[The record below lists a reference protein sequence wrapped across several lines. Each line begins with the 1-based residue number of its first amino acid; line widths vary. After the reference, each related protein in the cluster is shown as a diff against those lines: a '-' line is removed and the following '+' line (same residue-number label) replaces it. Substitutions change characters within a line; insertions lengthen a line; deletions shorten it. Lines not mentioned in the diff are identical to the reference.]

1 MSGGALRDYFLFQ
14 LPPSVQWEFC
24 RVMDGLLDLDWTRF
38 ASEVL
43 KDQTAVRLADRRE
56 RRTDW
61 VMNQWESRNGR
72 VGELIDLLE
81 SLQLFRPRDVILTWT
96 RSDALPPLPPPPPPP
111 PYEPPAQPT
120 VDCSAKKEERPLP
133 GPAPPP
139 GELYSEH
146 QQAQETGCASPD
158 AAAAHD
164 VAPPS
169 FTGVICWTYEEV
181 HDGTQGFSPSLQV
194 GEGGFGVVYRA
205 SLRNMDCAVKRLRQ
219 DCHMDWT
226 LRGSFQA
233 EVEYLSRF
241 RHRNIVDLLGF
252 SEGEGGA
259 MCLIYSYMENRSL
272 EDQLQKACV
281 VLSWALRVS
290 IVEGAAAALQ
300 FLHHP
305 PVGQEQLIH
314 GDVKSSNILLDQHWV
329 PKLSDF
335 GLARCVPRGPAGC
348 STQTQSVGRTTTV
361 RGTLAYLPE
370 EYVRRGELSTGLD
383 VYSFGVVLLEVLTG
397 RRALEQDGKSGDRY
411 LKDLV
416 EDDDPNSAGPE
427 AWRRHLDQRLTAGG
441 AAEPDG
447 YLRVAALARKSLS
460 RQRKKRPAMTEVFH
474 QLRELRS
481 SMRRSSSSPRLP
493 PPPPQSFPR
502 PPRSLDSCVTA
513 VSHQLSQLAPSQQ
526 NLPPSSSSSS
536 SSSFGAF
543 TPPRPLHSSSLSPP
557 SLCPPSL
564 SLAGPC
570 ETDESRGFSQ
580 YELRSQ
586 FRSDGS
592 GCGSDHQN
600 RAVAAAS
607 RLSQPSVPTEDQYNY
622 PPQPGGTGPGEAARF
637 SPAGSLQST
646 SAGLSVLV
654 NPSKQRLLE
663 KKSQYDEGRI
673 RTPELLSL
681 VDLYGARSSE
691 ELRGPEESDEL
702 EYLPAGRS

>member
-219 DCHMDWT
+219 
-226 LRGSFQA
+226 
-233 EVEYLSRF
+233 
-241 RHRNIVDLLGF
+241 
-252 SEGEGGA
+252 
-259 MCLIYSYMENRSL
+259 
-272 EDQLQKACV
+272 ACV

-513 VSHQLSQLAPSQQ
+513 VSHQLSELAPSQQ
-526 NLPPSSSSSS
+526 NLPPSSSSSSSS

-543 TPPRPLHSSSLSPP
+543 TPPRPLHSSSLGPP

-622 PPQPGGTGPGEAARF
+622 PPQPGGPGPGEAARF

>member
-81 SLQLFRPRDVILTWT
+81 SLQLFRPRDVILSWT
-96 RSDALPPLPPPPPPP
+96 RSDTLPPPAPPPP

-120 VDCSAKKEERPLP
+120 VDCSAKKEGRPLP

-139 GELYSEH
+139 GDLYSVH

-219 DCHMDWT
+219 
-226 LRGSFQA
+226 
-233 EVEYLSRF
+233 
-241 RHRNIVDLLGF
+241 
-252 SEGEGGA
+252 
-259 MCLIYSYMENRSL
+259 
-272 EDQLQKACV
+272 ACV

-335 GLARCVPRGPAGC
+335 GLARCVPRSPAGC
-348 STQTQSVGRTTTV
+348 STQTTSVGKTTTV

-416 EDDDPNSAGPE
+416 EDVDDDPNSAGPE

-474 QLRELRS
+474 QLKELRS

-493 PPPPQSFPR
+493 PPPYQSFPR

-513 VSHQLSQLAPSQQ
+513 VSQQLSELAPSEQ
-526 NLPPSSSSSS
+526 NLPPSRFSS
-536 SSSFGAF
+536 SSSFGAL
-543 TPPRPLHSSSLSPP
+543 TPPRPLHSSSLSPSSP
-557 SLCPPSL
+557 L

-580 YELRSQ
+580 YQLQSQ
-586 FRSDGS
+586 FRSDGT
-592 GCGSDHQN
+592 GCGSDDQN
-600 RAVAAAS
+600 RAVPAAS

-622 PPQPGGTGPGEAARF
+622 PPHPGSTGPGEAARF

-681 VDLYGARSSE
+681 VDLYGGRSSE

>member
-81 SLQLFRPRDVILTWT
+81 SLQLFRPRDVILSWT
-96 RSDALPPLPPPPPPP
+96 RSDTLPPPAPPPP

-120 VDCSAKKEERPLP
+120 VDCSAKKEGRPLP

-139 GELYSEH
+139 GDLYSVH

-252 SEGEGGA
+252 SEGDGGA

-335 GLARCVPRGPAGC
+335 GLARCVPRSPAGC
-348 STQTQSVGRTTTV
+348 STQTTSVGKTTTV

-416 EDDDPNSAGPE
+416 EDVDDDPNSAGPE

-474 QLRELRS
+474 QLKELRS

-493 PPPPQSFPR
+493 PPPYQSFPR

-513 VSHQLSQLAPSQQ
+513 VSQQLSELAPSEQ
-526 NLPPSSSSSS
+526 NLPPSRFSS
-536 SSSFGAF
+536 SSSFGAL
-543 TPPRPLHSSSLSPP
+543 TPPRPLHSSSLSPSSP
-557 SLCPPSL
+557 L

-580 YELRSQ
+580 YQLQSQ
-586 FRSDGS
+586 FRSDGT
-592 GCGSDHQN
+592 GCGSDDQN
-600 RAVAAAS
+600 RAVPAAS

-622 PPQPGGTGPGEAARF
+622 PPHPGSTGPGEAARF

-646 SAGLSVLV
+646 SAGLS
-654 NPSKQRLLE
+654 
-663 KKSQYDEGRI
+663 DG
-673 RTPELLSL
+673 
-681 VDLYGARSSE
+681 GRSSE